1 MPLSCVIVSKN
12 TPKFLIKPEAPC
24 SKSLHKPLVS
34 QDQGGGGGL
43 KNDVVI
49 YEQPLMTK
57 RIPITSD
64 NILTRTMKLT
74 CLMMILSKE
83 GNLDFVSVVRTM
95 RLRGAVI

>member
-1 MPLSCVIVSKN
+1 MSIA
-12 TPKFLIKPEAPC
+12 ER
-24 SKSLHKPLVS
+24 SLDDKGEGA
-34 QDQGGGGGL
+34 GGGWIPL

-57 RIPITSD
+57 RIPITSGI
-64 NILTRTMKLT
+64 ILTRTMKLT

>member
-1 MPLSCVIVSKN
+1 MHQ
-12 TPKFLIKPEAPC
+12 
-24 SKSLHKPLVS
+24 SLMLGAMSIAERSLDDKGE
-34 QDQGGGGGL
+34 GGGQ